1 MRNLRRKAVTLIE
14 LIVVIIVA
22 GMLAAGAA
30 SFIRS
35 VIDAWRFESFRS
47 DVVSLSR
54 LALVRMTREVRDIKN
69 ATAVYIANSGT
80 FGFIDSSGTRI
91 NYTLVSGNLTRNKDV
106 LANGVSSLSFGYF
119 SCSKVRINSPKVYP
133 NQTDICMV
141 EIAVNITSGSQNK
154 TVRTT
159 VSPRNL

>member
-1 MRNLRRKAVTLIE
+1 MPGFDGMLGFVAGRLYILQPMLLQTRDRDGFQRQDEDPGYIASHDSRGVLMRNLRRKAVTLIE

-54 LALVRMTREVRDIKN
+54 LALVRMTREVRDIK
-69 ATAVYIANSGT
+69 TRPRYIS
-80 FGFIDSSGTRI
+80 RI
-91 NYTLVSGNLTRNKDV
+91 PELS
-106 LANGVSSLSFGYF
+106 VSSIRRAPG
-119 SCSKVRINSPKVYP
+119 
-133 NQTDICMV
+133 
-141 EIAVNITSGSQNK
+141 
-154 TVRTT
+154 
-159 VSPRNL
+159 